1 MMRSILILGAG
12 DHGQVVADILLAAH
26 ERGAGDTPIGFL
38 DDDERLRGTTVLGLP
53 VLGTIAELPD
63 LPHDAVIIAIG
74 DNAAR
79 GRLYPALRERGER
92 LANAIH
98 PTATLASGVRLGQ
111 GVMVCA
117 GAVLE
122 TGCTIGNAAI
132 VNTNCV
138 IGHHSRLGDYAH
150 ISGCAVIGGHAQIGE
165 GAMVGIG
172 SAILPGL
179 TVGDW
184 SLVGVG
190 SAAARD
196 IPAQCVAIGVPAR
209 IIQWSHWADG

>member
-1 MMRSILILGAG
+1 MKREVLILGAG
-12 DHGQVVADILLAAH
+12 DHGQVVADILLAA
-26 ERGAGDTPIGFL
+26 RAQGAGDTPVGFL
-38 DDDERLRGTTVLGLP
+38 DDDERLRGARFLGLP
-53 VLGTIAELPD
+53 VLGTISELSD
-63 LPHDAVIIAIG
+63 TPHDAVIVAIG
-74 DNAAR
+74 DNAVR
-79 GRLYPALRERGER
+79 RRLYPALRERGER
-92 LANAIH
+92 LVNAIH
-98 PTATLASGVRLGQ
+98 PTATLASGVRLGE
-111 GVMVCA
+111 GVMICA

-122 TGCTIGNAAI
+122 TGCIIGNAAI

-150 ISGCAVIGGHAQIGE
+150 ISGCAVIGGHVQIGE

-184 SLVGVG
+184 SVVGVG

-196 IPAQCVAIGVPAR
+196 VPAQCVAMGVPAR
-209 IIQWSHWADG
+209 IIPWDRRRDG